1 MLLLY
6 LVGPAPPLD
15 RSSCVIKSLTPP
27 SPPKCITRYMNGPIL
42 HVVNNQVEYFRLV
55 LLPAVI
61 LEAADVVLQEILYD
75 DQMKKSVQN
84 VLKWIN
90 LFNYFEIIYIED
102 FILLKIKVGEKILN

>member
-1 MLLLY
+1 
-6 LVGPAPPLD
+6 
-15 RSSCVIKSLTPP
+15 
-27 SPPKCITRYMNGPIL
+27 MNGPIL

-102 FILLKIKVGEKILN
+102 FILLKIKVGEKILT